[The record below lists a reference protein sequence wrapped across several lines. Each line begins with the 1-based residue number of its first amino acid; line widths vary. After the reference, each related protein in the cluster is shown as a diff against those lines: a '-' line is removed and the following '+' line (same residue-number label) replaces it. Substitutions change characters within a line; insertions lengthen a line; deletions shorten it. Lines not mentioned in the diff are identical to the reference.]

1 VGEGVGVF
9 AFATIDVVP
18 IISAFFG
25 IIIRMYFDDHAP
37 PHFHAEYHGQDAMI
51 DFRGRIIEGE
61 IRSSTARKLIRQWAQ
76 QHEMELAINWKRAKA
91 LKNLENI
98 APLE

>member
-1 VGEGVGVF
+1 MI
-9 AFATIDVVP
+9 TLRL
-18 IISAFFG
+18 ISMLS
-25 IIIRMYFDDHAP
+25 ITDRTMV
-37 PHFHAEYHGQDAMI
+37 

-61 IRSSTARKLIRQWAQ
+61 IHSGTARKLIRQWAQ

-91 LKNLENI
+91 LQRLEKI

>member
-1 VGEGVGVF
+1 M
-9 AFATIDVVP
+9 P

-37 PHFHAEYHGQDAMI
+37 PHFHAEYHGQDASV

-61 IRSSTARKLIRQWAQ
+61 IRSSTARKLIQEWARR
-76 QHEMELAINWKRAKA
+76 HEMELAMNWKRAKA
-91 LKNLENI
+91 LQRLEKI

>member
-1 VGEGVGVF
+1 
-9 AFATIDVVP
+9 VP

-37 PHFHAEYHGQDAMI
+37 PHFHAEYHGQEAVI
-51 DFRGRIIEGE
+51 SIEGRILHGE
-61 IRSSTARKLIRQWAQ
+61 ISSSTARRLIRQWAR
-76 QHEMELAINWKRAKA
+76 QHRFELEANWKRAK
-91 LKNLENI
+91 KLETLESI